1 MLKFV
6 YEVEK
11 CDNKELLEK
20 MAAVRT
26 AEEFGDLMDY
36 YSYEELIDA
45 FAAVNSEYIN
55 MAFVNEC
62 IVDCDDYGEAYL
74 IIINMIEEAIE
85 DKYSNEEEA
94 R

>member
-11 CDNKELLEK
+11 CENKELLEK

-26 AEEFGDLMDY
+26 AEDFFDLMAE
-36 YSYEELIDA
+36 YSEDECIDA
-45 FAAVNSEYIN
+45 FAAVNGECIN
-55 MAFVNEC
+55 MDFVNEC
-62 IVDCDDYGEAYL
+62 IADCEDIWQASL

-85 DKYSNEEEA
+85 NKYSNEE
-94 R
+94 